1 MNRRSFLKNSSIG
14 VMAAGMLSQT
24 KWLNSEK
31 TVKTVPPKI
40 KEYRTLGRTGF
51 KVSDISAGF
60 QFDLGLLNA
69 LLDAGIN
76 YIDTAEE
83 YGRGNSERTVGKA
96 LKNRDR
102 KSLFVTTK
110 LVLHSFTKEI
120 DLTKEGLLARA
131 RKCLERLQTDYI
143 DCLMIHSAHNVKNI
157 KTEGFHEAVKQLKS
171 EGRLRF
177 CGISNHGSKSW
188 HEPEESM
195 EKILLAAAE
204 DGRFDVIMVGYNF
217 LNEDRGEKV
226 LKACREKNIGTV
238 LMKTNPV
245 GEYLKMKKEIEA
257 MEKEGEKISE
267 LVAYTFAKIKRKAE
281 KAEGFMKK
289 YNLNNPDET
298 RDAAIRFVLSNP
310 NVNTVCYGFKTF
322 NDLEDYIKLSG
333 SRLTAIDK
341 KKLAAYAEGC
351 GDLYCRHACGI
362 CESQCPNKVPV
373 NTIMRYNHYFE
384 AQGREKYAM
393 VKYAELP
400 TSKANLC
407 QNCEGNCEIACP
419 YDVPIH
425 GLLILAHQRLTLV

>member
-1 MNRRSFLKNSSIG
+1 
-14 VMAAGMLSQT
+14 
-24 KWLNSEK
+24 
-31 TVKTVPPKI
+31 
-40 KEYRTLGRTGF
+40 
-51 KVSDISAGF
+51 
-60 QFDLGLLNA
+60 
-69 LLDAGIN
+69 
-76 YIDTAEE
+76 
-83 YGRGNSERTVGKA
+83 
-96 LKNRDR
+96 
-102 KSLFVTTK
+102 
-110 LVLHSFTKEI
+110 
-120 DLTKEGLLARA
+120 
-131 RKCLERLQTDYI
+131 
-143 DCLMIHSAHNVKNI
+143 
-157 KTEGFHEAVKQLKS
+157 
-171 EGRLRF
+171 
-177 CGISNHGSKSW
+177 
-188 HEPEESM
+188 M

-245 GEYLKMKKEIEA
+245 GEYLRMKKTIDA
-257 MEKEGEKISE
+257 GEKEGKKISE

-281 KAEGFMKK
+281 KAEGFIKK
-289 YNLNNPDET
+289 YNLNNPGEI

-310 NVNTVCYGFKTF
+310 NVNTVCHGFRTF